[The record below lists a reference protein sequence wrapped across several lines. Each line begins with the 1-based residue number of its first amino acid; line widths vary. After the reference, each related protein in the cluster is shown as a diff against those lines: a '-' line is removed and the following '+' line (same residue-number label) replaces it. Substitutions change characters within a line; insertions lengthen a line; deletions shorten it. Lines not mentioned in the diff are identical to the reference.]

1 MNGETRLL
9 DTNVLVHA
17 YTVADEQKHET
28 ARLLVERVWAGQRA
42 ATTIQN
48 LCEFFAVVTRK
59 VARPIPA
66 AYAGT
71 ILQGILS
78 APHWDVIDRGPAS
91 LLHAVELVKQR
102 RAKFWDA
109 LIAAAMLEHGLGTIV
124 TENERDFRRIPGITV
139 VNPFKRRTAHP

>member
-1 MNGETRLL
+1 MSGETCLL

-17 YTVADEQKHET
+17 YAVADEQKHQT

-59 VARPIPA
+59 VARPIPTA
-66 AYAGT
+66 HAGT
-71 ILQGILS
+71 IVQGILS
-78 APHWDVIDRGPAS
+78 ASHWEIIDRGPAS
-91 LLHAVELVKQR
+91 LMHAVELVKQR

-124 TENERDFRRIPGITV
+124 TENVRDFRRIPGIRV
-139 VNPFKRRTAHP
+139 VNPFKGRPARP